1 MMKKN
6 SLGTIFL
13 VIGVIIVIL
22 SLIADILGLA
32 NIIGLSQD
40 SRFGPIQIIGVV
52 VGLILGGIG
61 WYLKEK
67 K

>member
-1 MMKKN
+1 MKKN

-13 VIGVIIVIL
+13 FIGVIIVIL
-22 SLIADILGLA
+22 SLIADIIGLA
-32 NIIGLSQD
+32 NTIGLSQD
-40 SRFGPIQIIGVV
+40 SRFGTTQIIGVV

>member
-1 MMKKN
+1 MNKN

-13 VIGVIIVIL
+13 FIGVIIVIL
-22 SLIADILGLA
+22 SLIADIIGLA
-32 NIIGLSQD
+32 NTLGLLKD

>member
-1 MMKKN
+1 MNKN

-13 VIGVIIVIL
+13 FIGVIIVIL
-22 SLIADILGLA
+22 SLIADIIGLA
-32 NIIGLSQD
+32 NTLGLLQD